1 MSSLNEMISSR
12 EQLLNSYRGGGGGG
26 AAYGADSFSNSRG
39 GTTLLGLQMSSHFG
53 PGEGVSGA
61 RGSVSKLTAASSS
74 LALAA

>member
-12 EQLLNSYRGGGGGG
+12 EQLLNSYRGGGG
-26 AAYGADSFSNSRG
+26 AANVDSFSNSRG

-53 PGEGVSGA
+53 PGEGGK
-61 RGSVSKLTAASSS
+61 GSVSKLTAASSS